1 MKNKIELLT
10 ALYLLLSDQI
20 KDRLYYSLFI
30 EIYISNK
37 SISERVINESYY
49 ISNGTRWKS
58 EMKSIMFKL
67 EKRIDTI
74 ESKITDI
81 IDKILKLYLL
91 IYY

>member
-81 IDKILKLYLL
+81 IDKILKLY
-91 IYY
+91 